1 MIKDKDIYLLMQ
13 DLGIPANLKGYEYL
27 RHAIKFVYEDPSYIH
42 AMTKRLYP
50 DIANHLDTTAKRVER
65 AIRHAVDYIVTKGDM
80 DILEHYFGNIPSNK
94 RGCYSNS
101 VVIATLAEYLRYNEE
116 D

>member
-27 RHAIKFVYEDPSYIH
+27 RHAIKFVCEDHSYIH
-42 AMTKRLYP
+42 ALTKRLYP
-50 DIANHLDTTAKRVER
+50 DIANHLDTTPKRVER
-65 AIRHAVDYIVTKGDM
+65 AIRHAVDYIITKGNL
-80 DILEHYFGNIPSNK
+80 DIVERYFGHVPANK
-94 RGCYSNS
+94 RGCYSNG
-101 VVIATLAEYLRYNEE
+101 VVIATLAEYLRYNKE